1 MIELT
6 RLNGHRLAV
15 NSDLIQFAESAP
27 DTLLTMV
34 TGEKIIV
41 SESLAQVIDRM
52 AAYRA
57 RTIAEAAR
65 LCPESLAAAL
75 GAALPALAAVN
86 AAGEAAER
94 QAVDEDSA
102 SMMRLR
108 RRSGV

>member
-1 MIELT
+1 M
-6 RLNGHRLAV
+6 
-15 NSDLIQFAESAP
+15 IQFAESAP

-34 TGEKIIV
+34 TGEKLVV
-41 SESLAQVIDRM
+41 SESLAQVVDRM
-52 AAYRA
+52 AAFRA

-65 LCPESLAAAL
+65 LCPESVALAS
-75 GAALPALAAVN
+75 GGALPALASAN
-86 AAGEAAER
+86 AAGEKSER